1 MVKLL
6 FFGRF
11 SDIAEAREIDL
22 PPNITD
28 SAGLIAWLCDDNPA
42 LKGQFDRAGNHI
54 AINQTMIDD
63 VTPIKAGD
71 EIAFMSALS
80 GG

>member
-1 MVKLL
+1 MQLL

-11 SDIAEAREIDL
+11 SDIATSGPVDL
-22 PPNITD
+22 PDRVIDIQT
-28 SAGLIAWLCDDNPA
+28 LTAWLSEKYEGFEDLVN
-42 LKGQFDRAGNHI
+42 RAGSRI
-54 AINQTMIDD
+54 ALNKEIIHSNAL
-63 VTPIKAGD
+63 VTNSD

>member
-1 MVKLL
+1 MQLL

-11 SDIAEAREIDL
+11 SDIAASGPVDL
-22 PPNITD
+22 PDSVTD
-28 SAGLIAWLCDDNPA
+28 TQSLTAWLSEKYEGFEDLVN
-42 LKGQFDRAGNHI
+42 RAGSRI
-54 AINQTMIDD
+54 ALNKVIIHSN
-63 VTPIKAGD
+63 TPVSNGD